1 MKFQLAAAAALVIG
15 VAGAAQAHGPTRQK
29 TEQKIEINAPAEKVW
44 SVVGNF
50 QDMSWLGIVEK
61 TEGTGGNDKGAKRT
75 LTLKG
80 GATVEEEINQFAAD
94 KMMYSYR
101 ITNVDVKV
109 LPVSNYSSKII
120 VKGDG
125 DKTTVTWD
133 GAFYRGFPNNDPP
146 PELSDEAALKAVNG
160 LYQQGLQD
168 LKKKVEGGS

>member
-1 MKFQLAAAAALVIG
+1 MKLQFLAAAALVMG
-15 VAGAAQAHGPTRQK
+15 VAATAQAHGPTRQK

-44 SVVGNF
+44 AVVGNF
-50 QDMSWLGIVEK
+50 QDMSWLSLVEK
-61 TEGTGGNDKGAKRT
+61 TEGTGGNEKGAKRT

-80 GATVEEEINQFAAD
+80 GAKIEEELNQFAAD

-120 VKGDG
+120 VKGEG

-146 PELSDEAALKAVNG
+146 PELSDEAAMKAVTG
-160 LYQQGLQD
+160 VYTQGLQD
-168 LKKKVEGGS
+168 LKKKVEGGG